1 MNNLSK
7 DAQVRSQLFE
17 SLVGRY
23 NASLIPGRYGGDYNN
38 DQLAIS
44 EGDGDVTLFLG
55 LKLLD
60 SQGGLQLD
68 AASLGPHIQYSQ
80 PWLSA
85 LVASLKCSPE
95 TVQFSVKIES
105 ALAQNFLV
113 ACVVCMNPVTQDIK
127 LLRIAI

>member
-23 NASLIPGRYGGDYNN
+23 NATLIPGRYGGDYNN

-44 EGDGDVTLFLG
+44 EADGNVTLFLG

-60 SQGGLQLD
+60 SQGALQLD
-68 AASLGPHIQYSQ
+68 AASLGPHLQYSK
-80 PWLSA
+80 PWFSA
-85 LVASLKCSPE
+85 LVASLKVSLN
-95 TVQFSVKIES
+95 TVEFSIKIES
-105 ALAQNFLV
+105 ALSQKLLV
-113 ACVVCMNPVTQDIK
+113 ACVVCMDPVTQDIK
-127 LLRIAI
+127 LLRILV

>member
-23 NASLIPGRYGGDYNN
+23 NATLIPGRYGGDYNN

-44 EGDGDVTLFLG
+44 EADGNVTLFLG

-60 SQGGLQLD
+60 SQGALQLD
-68 AASLGPHIQYSQ
+68 AASLGPHLQYSK
-80 PWLSA
+80 PWFSA
-85 LVASLKCSPE
+85 LVASLKVSLD
-95 TVQFSVKIES
+95 TVKFSINIES
-105 ALAQNFLV
+105 ALSQTLLV
-113 ACVVCMNPVTQDIK
+113 ACVVCMDPVTQDIK
-127 LLRIAI
+127 LLRILV

>member
-23 NASLIPGRYGGDYNN
+23 NAILIPGRYGGDYNN

-44 EGDGDVTLFLG
+44 EDDGSITLFLG

-68 AASLGPHIQYSQ
+68 AASLGPHVQYSKS
-80 PWLSA
+80 WLSA
-85 LVASLKCSPE
+85 LVASLKCSSG
-95 TVQFSVKIES
+95 TVQIAVKIDS
-105 ALAQNFLV
+105 ALAQSLLQ
-113 ACVVCMNPVTQDIK
+113 ACVVCMSPATQDVK

>member
-23 NASLIPGRYGGDYNN
+23 NATLIPGRYGGDYNN

-44 EGDGDVTLFLG
+44 EADGNVTLFLG

-60 SQGGLQLD
+60 SEGALQLD
-68 AASLGPHIQYSQ
+68 AASLGPHLQYSK
-80 PWLSA
+80 PWFSA
-85 LVASLKCSPE
+85 LIASLKCSPD

-105 ALAQNFLV
+105 VLAKILLV
-113 ACVVCMNPVTQDIK
+113 ACVICMDPVTQDIK